1 MTTIYNAERRREY
14 KRTQEQ
20 HQKPRPAP
28 HSRTRRGDQPP
39 PTERS
44 RAPDSRPP
52 QARAITERRPHEDD
66 EPTRSGRAAPAE
78 HPPRTHERKVKSMD
92 KRQVLIEDT
101 QARIDNALK
110 ALNEDKTIFDTVMK
124 ETTTAAEMLHIYTPT
139 EHRARGK
146 WYTFDTALK
155 AVDESAAELAKLYAE
170 LEQIKY
176 CADSEIDKLYRQR
189 DALTRGDIIAYFE
202 EITREA

>member
-1 MTTIYNAERRREY
+1 
-14 KRTQEQ
+14 
-20 HQKPRPAP
+20 
-28 HSRTRRGDQPP
+28 
-39 PTERS
+39 
-44 RAPDSRPP
+44 
-52 QARAITERRPHEDD
+52 
-66 EPTRSGRAAPAE
+66 
-78 HPPRTHERKVKSMD
+78 MD

-170 LEQIKY
+170 LEKIKF
-176 CADSEIDKLYRQR
+176 CSDSEVDKLYRQR

-202 EITREA
+202 EVTKEA